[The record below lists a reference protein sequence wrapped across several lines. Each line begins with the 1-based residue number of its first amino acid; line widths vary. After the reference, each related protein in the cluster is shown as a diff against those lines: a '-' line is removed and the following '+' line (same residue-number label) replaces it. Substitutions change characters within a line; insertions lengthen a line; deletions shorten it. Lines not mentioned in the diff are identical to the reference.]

1 MSSDHPYDDE
11 LRNEQRRD
19 REQNII
25 GNTPDVGAESREDEQ
40 ARRDLTT
47 PHQTPDGADD
57 NEWTGQGDY
66 ESTRV
71 APTLDV
77 EAARV
82 STEVAAD
89 APATLPADASRHE
102 VVNAVSQE
110 APTVVNDHDTSDT
123 SGTSGTS
130 GTSSNTDTSSI
141 TNTAVTTYTAHTS
154 GATERGGGST
164 VAVAE
169 VRDPDTH
176 ELPPDF
182 VQTGQP
188 LLRVIGLQKHFP
200 QFRQTLVRRPDAP
213 VKAVDGIDLSLW
225 PGETVGLV
233 GESGCGKSTAGRTL
247 LRLLEPTGG
256 TIEFEGRDITKVGGD
271 ELRKLRREMQMVFQD
286 PYGSLNP
293 RQPIGSIIAAP
304 FEIQGIKPEG
314 GVRKTVQNL
323 MERVGLNPEH
333 YNRYPHEFSGG
344 QRQRIGVA
352 RAIAL
357 RPQLVVC
364 DEPVSAL
371 DVSIQAQVINL
382 LEDIQNEQNLA
393 YVFIAHDLSV
403 VRHISDRVI
412 VMYLGKIMEEAPRD
426 MLYEHPL
433 HPYTHALLSAVPT
446 PDPARE
452 SKKERILLKG
462 DLPSPQNPPSGCVF
476 RTRCPKAQQKCADE
490 VPIAVEHVPGHR
502 VACHFPEERQ
512 IV

>member
-1 MSSDHPYDDE
+1 MSE
-11 LRNEQRRD
+11 LNEQGDGQRRGEHD
-19 REQNII
+19 RAVRDDNLI
-25 GNTPDVGAESREDEQ
+25 GNQPERGAESREDEQ
-40 ARRDLTT
+40 ERRDLTT
-47 PHQTPDGADD
+47 PHETPAGAEDNELVPRTDGTEGAAGSAASEASEYAWTREGGSARREEPSAELEAQRVSEQVADD
-57 NEWTGQGDY
+57 APASVPADAP
-66 ESTRV
+66 TREVVEAV
-71 APTLDV
+71 APTTT
-77 EAARV
+77 APA
-82 STEVAAD
+82 AAD
-89 APATLPADASRHE
+89 
-102 VVNAVSQE
+102 
-110 APTVVNDHDTSDT
+110 
-123 SGTSGTS
+123 
-130 GTSSNTDTSSI
+130 
-141 TNTAVTTYTAHTS
+141 
-154 GATERGGGST
+154 
-164 VAVAE
+164 

-182 VQTGQP
+182 VQMGEP
-188 LLRVIGLQKHFP
+188 LLRLTGLQKYFP
-200 QFRQTLVRRPDAP
+200 QYRQTLVRRPDAP

-247 LRLLEPTGG
+247 LKLLEPTGG
-256 TIEFEGRDITKVGGD
+256 TIEFEGRDITHTGGD
-271 ELRKLRREMQMVFQD
+271 DLRKLRREMQMIFQD

-357 RPQLVVC
+357 RPQLIVC

-403 VRHISDRVI
+403 VRHISDRVV

-426 MLYEHPL
+426 RLYEHPL

-446 PDPARE
+446 PDPHRE
-452 SKKERILLKG
+452 SKKERILLTG

-476 RTRCPKAQQKCADE
+476 RTRCPKAQQKCTDE
-490 VPIAVEHVPGHR
+490 VPIAVERAPGHR

-512 IV
+512 VI

>member
-1 MSSDHPYDDE
+1 MSDQPDDQ
-11 LRNEQRRD
+11 QRRD
-19 REQNII
+19 QERRDRNDNII
-25 GNTPDVGAESREDEQ
+25 GNSPEVGAESREDER

-47 PHQTPDGADD
+47 PHETPDGVDEHELDANPDAAA
-57 NEWTGQGDY
+57 EYARMREGEAG
-66 ESTRV
+66 SGRV
-71 APTLDV
+71 EPSPEL
-77 EAARV
+77 EALRV
-82 STEVAAD
+82 SQEVAQD
-89 APATLPADASRHE
+89 APATLPADTPSHE
-102 VVNAVSQE
+102 VVNAV
-110 APTVVNDHDTSDT
+110 APDLEDIRGDA
-123 SGTSGTS
+123 GG
-130 GTSSNTDTSSI
+130 
-141 TNTAVTTYTAHTS
+141 
-154 GATERGGGST
+154 ERDQPL
-164 VAVAE
+164 AVAD
-169 VRDPDTH
+169 VRDPETH
-176 ELPPDF
+176 ALPPDF
-182 VQTGQP
+182 VQTGEP
-188 LLRVIGLQKHFP
+188 LLRLTGLQKHFP

-247 LRLLEPTGG
+247 LKLLEPTGG
-256 TIEFEGRDITKVGGD
+256 TIEFEGRDITHVHGD
-271 ELRKLRREMQMVFQD
+271 ELRKLRREMQMIFQD

-293 RQPIGSIIAAP
+293 RQPIGTIIAAP

-357 RPQLVVC
+357 RPQLIVC

-403 VRHISDRVI
+403 VRHISDRVV
-412 VMYLGKIMEEAPRD
+412 VMYLGKVMEEAPRD
-426 MLYEHPL
+426 RLYEHPL

-452 SKKERILLKG
+452 SKKDRILLKG

-476 RTRCPKAQQKCADE
+476 RTRCPKAQQKCTDE
-490 VPIAVEHVPGHR
+490 VPLAIEKSPGHR

-512 IV
+512 VI